1 VIPLSGQRVVITGA
15 AQGLGAAIARVF
27 ARAGADLV
35 LVDLSAEG
43 LAEVGAACGGRAK
56 LITADLAD
64 AEATRAALAEITDG
78 PVHTL
83 IHNAAILQ
91 PEP

>member
-1 VIPLSGQRVVITGA
+1 MITGA

-43 LAEVGAACGGRAK
+43 FAEVGAACGGRAK

-64 AEATRAALAEITDG
+64 AEAKGRRPQSDAGAVLFC
-78 PVHTL
+78 L
-83 IHNAAILQ
+83 N
-91 PEP
+91 